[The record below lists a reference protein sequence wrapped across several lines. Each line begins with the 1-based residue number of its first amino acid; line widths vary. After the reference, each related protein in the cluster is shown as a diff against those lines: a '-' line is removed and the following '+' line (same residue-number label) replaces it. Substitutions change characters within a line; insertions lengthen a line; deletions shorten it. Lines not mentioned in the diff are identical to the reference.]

1 MRILHL
7 ADLHI
12 GKIFHDVYLTDDQ
25 VHILDQIVAIAK
37 DRNVDIVAI
46 TGDIYD
52 RSMPPVQ
59 ATVVMDEFLTR
70 LVELGIRVI
79 LTPGNHDSAERLAFG
94 GRLLCSRGLHIAPGL
109 PDCIAPV
116 VLEDRHGPV
125 TFFPLPYIEPLLL
138 KKSLDDP
145 DIDSFDSALQSVMR
159 SLAPCNT
166 RTVCLAHCFTQGGIT
181 SESERPLSIGGSSL
195 VTPDHFSRFNLTL
208 LGHLHRPQRI
218 SDTIYYAGSP
228 LKYSFSESD
237 HQKQV
242 AIYDLAADGSFIRET
257 TPLTPL
263 RDLRIIQ
270 GELEELLSAASSDQ
284 GRNDYLWITLTNR
297 GVLFDYAAKIRD
309 SYPNVLTITRTAYQT
324 DRTGEALIEIRNRS
338 DQEIVAAFFRH
349 VIGEDLTAAE
359 AVLMET
365 ILAETA
371 TGQSGKILHETP

>member
-12 GKIFHDVYLTDDQ
+12 GKIVHDVYLTDDQ
-25 VHILDQIVAIAK
+25 VHILDQIIAIAK
-37 DRNVDIVAI
+37 EGNVDIVAI

-109 PDCIAPV
+109 PGCIVPV

-125 TFFPLPYIEPLLL
+125 TLFPLPYIEPLLL

-145 DIDSFDSALQSVMR
+145 DIDSFDSALQSVTR

-237 HQKQV
+237 HQKQA

-284 GRNDYLWITLTNR
+284 SRNDYLWITLTNR
-297 GVLFDYAAKIRD
+297 GALFDYAAKIRD
-309 SYPNVLTITRTAYQT
+309 RYPNVLTITRTAYQT

-365 ILAETA
+365 ILAEAA
-371 TGQSGKILHETP
+371 TGQSGKTLHETP